1 MAHVTF
7 TTHLARFF
15 PALDAVEVDAADVR
29 ALLAVLETQHTG
41 LAAYLVDEHGAL
53 RKHVNVFVD
62 GRPLRDRRHLSDP
75 LAPTS
80 KVFVAQALSGG

>member
-15 PALDAVEVDAADVR
+15 PSLDECAVDAPDVG
-29 ALLAVLETQHTG
+29 ALVATLERRHPG
-41 LAAYLVDEHGAL
+41 LSAYLVDEHGAL

-62 GRPLRDRRHLSDP
+62 GRPVRDRARLSDP
-75 LAPTS
+75 LSPTA

>member
-15 PALDAVEVDAADVR
+15 PSLEEHEVEAADVR
-29 ALLAVLETQHTG
+29 ALVTALERRHAG
-41 LAAYLVDEHGAL
+41 LSAYLVDEHGAL

-62 GRPLRDRRHLSDP
+62 GRPVRDRAGLSDP
-75 LAPTS
+75 LSPTS